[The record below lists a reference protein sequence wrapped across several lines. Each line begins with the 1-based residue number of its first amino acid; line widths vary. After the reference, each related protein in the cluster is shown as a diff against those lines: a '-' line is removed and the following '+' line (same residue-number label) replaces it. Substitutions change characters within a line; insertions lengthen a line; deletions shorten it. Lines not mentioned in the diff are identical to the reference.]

1 MRAQKDLFYAT
12 GNKSKLHNMVYRLR
26 DYPIRVLCPDDLG
39 IHIEVEEN
47 GKTALENALLKA
59 RAYYEAVKMPVIA
72 GDSGVLIEGLPA
84 EKQPGLYVRRVNG
97 KVLTDEEMIAH
108 YTGLAGSAGTEYFL
122 IYNTGIAMIT
132 EQGEFTTEFHD
143 APLKLV
149 SVPNVNRKHNGNPLD
164 VITQV
169 EDGRYF
175 NDLSDAERTA
185 MEADEEARF
194 TEFIVSHLR

>member
-1 MRAQKDLFYAT
+1 MRAQKSLFYAT

-39 IHIEVEEN
+39 IHLEVEEN

-59 RAYYEAVKMPVIA
+59 RAYYEVVKMPVIA
-72 GDSGVLIEGLPA
+72 GDTGVLIEGLPA

-108 YTGLAGSAGTEYFL
+108 YTGLAGSAETECFL

-143 APLKLV
+143 IPLKLV

-164 VITQV
+164 AITQV
-169 EDGRYF
+169 EDGRYY

-185 MEADEEARF
+185 TEAGEEARF
-194 TEFIVSHLR
+194 TEFVVCHLR

>member
-1 MRAQKDLFYAT
+1 MNTQKNLFYAT

-39 IHIEVEEN
+39 IHLGVEEN

-59 RAYYEAVKMPVIA
+59 RTYYEVVKMPVIA
-72 GDSGVLIEGLPA
+72 GDTGVRIEGLPA

-108 YTGLAGSAGTEYFL
+108 YTGLAGSAETECFL

-143 APLKLV
+143 IPLKLV

-175 NDLSDAERTA
+175 NDLSDAEWTA
-185 MEADEEARF
+185 MEADEEAKF
-194 TEFIVSHLR
+194 TEFVVSHLR